1 MQTTAFLGVAHIH
14 TPDFVK
20 KLQNRADVQVK
31 AVYDHDPKRA
41 ALRAGELGA
50 EVATAEAILA
60 DPEIT
65 SVIICSETRHH
76 LDLAVRAARAGKH
89 LFVEKPLAFDGAEAE
104 TIANE
109 IEAAGVVF
117 QTGFMQRGSAVN
129 RFIRDEIAKGH
140 LGTITRAR
148 FTNCH
153 GAALGGWFDTDWR
166 WIAEK
171 SEAGGGGLADLGA
184 HALDILL
191 WVLTPVAGQP
201 VKFAGTVGSATHRYG
216 EIDEWGVGLVT
227 FESGAVAVVEA
238 SWVNPKLHSPVEFHG
253 TRGQFVVNG
262 GKVFYYSDLVP
273 GADGGEFQVP
283 GENLPHAFELF
294 FDALEGASVPLVKV
308 REAALGSHVMYELY
322 KAAGAA

>member
-20 KLQNRADVQVK
+20 KLQARTDVRVK
-31 AVYDHDPKRA
+31 SVYDHDPERA
-41 ALRAGELGA
+41 APRAGDLGA
-50 EVATAEAILA
+50 TVTTVEAILD

-76 LDLAVRAARAGKH
+76 LDLAVRAAHAGKH
-89 LFVEKPLAFDGAEAE
+89 LFVEKPLAFDPGDAEI
-104 TIANE
+104 IARA
-109 IEAAGVVF
+109 IEAAGVTF
-117 QTGFMQRGSAVN
+117 QTGFMQRGSAIN
-129 RFIRDEIAKGH
+129 RFIRDEIAAGH

-191 WVLTPVAGQP
+191 WTLTPVAGQP
-201 VKFAGTVGSATHRYG
+201 VKFAGSVGSATHRYG
-216 EIDEWGVGLVT
+216 DIDEWGVGLVT

-253 TRGQFVVNG
+253 TKGQIIVTG
-262 GKVFYYSDLVP
+262 GKVLYYSELVS
-273 GADGGEFQVP
+273 GADGGEFTVP
-283 GENLPHAFELF
+283 GANLPHAFDLF
-294 FDALEGASVPLVKV
+294 FDALEGADVPLVTV
-308 REAALGSHVMYELY
+308 REAELGSRVMFELY
-322 KAAGAA
+322 RAAGAA